1 MTADPTPRE
10 RAVEALLDAGSR
22 CCGSDEEIC
31 DDCRAVAAKYLD
43 TLLPILF
50 EPTGRT
56 LNTAAWMSVK
66 HIDGEGAVMSAL
78 AAQRKE
84 FER

>member
-1 MTADPTPRE
+1 M
-10 RAVEALLDAGSR
+10 EALLDAGSR

-31 DDCRAVAAKYLD
+31 DDCRAVAAMYVD
-43 TLLPILF
+43 ALLPIMF
-50 EPTGRT
+50 ELDETVFDLMALDPEAMGAI
-56 LNTAAWMSVK
+56 LDSSK
-66 HIDGEGAVMSAL
+66 HALRRFVGAYL